1 MNEIPQDYSQLE
13 ARITADY
20 ASLSRRLQQ
29 TARFLLD
36 HPQEV
41 AFATVAKLAEQAGV
55 TPSTLI
61 RFSNSF
67 GFSGFSEM
75 QQLFRTRL
83 VDELPNYTER
93 IRAVRSAT
101 GETPDSSQ
109 LLWEFAEANRE
120 ALEQLPKRIDPRS
133 LERALD
139 IFEHAR
145 AIHVMGARRSFV
157 VASYMTYALH
167 HIDKR
172 TFLINGLGGM
182 YSEQVGVIDSSDAL
196 LVVSFS
202 PYAEES
208 QSAALLA
215 RERGIPVV
223 VITDSN
229 LSPLARL
236 ADIALVV
243 HEAEVK
249 SFRGLTASLC
259 LTQTLAIALGI
270 RQDKSREHKASLEK
284 RASSEPANTTTQ
296 TPQQQ
301 KEDKQ

>member
-1 MNEIPQDYSQLE
+1 MNTTPQDFNELE
-13 ARITADY
+13 TRITAEY
-20 ASLSRRLQQ
+20 PSLSRRLQQ
-29 TARFLLD
+29 TARFMLD

-41 AFATVAKLAEQAGV
+41 AFATVARLAEQAGV

-61 RFSNSF
+61 RFANSF
-67 GFSGFSEM
+67 GFKGFSEM
-75 QQLFRTRL
+75 QQLFRSRL

-101 GETPDSSQ
+101 GETPDSTQ
-109 LLWEFAEANRE
+109 LLWEFADANRE
-120 ALEQLPKRIDPRS
+120 VLEQLPGRIDPRH
-133 LERALD
+133 LEQALD
-139 IFEHAR
+139 IFER
-145 AIHVMGARRSFV
+145 AQAVHVMGARRSFV

-172 TFLINGLGGM
+172 AFLVNGLGGM
-182 YSEQVGVIDSSDAL
+182 YTEQVRAIGKQDAL

-208 QSAALLA
+208 RQVAEAAS
-215 RERGIPVV
+215 ERGLPLI
-223 VITDSN
+223 VITDSS

-236 ADIALVV
+236 ADVVLVV

-259 LTQTLAIALGI
+259 LAQTLAISLGV
-270 RQDKSREHKASLEK
+270 RQDKARDAKTQDPDAE
-284 RASSEPANTTTQ
+284 RA
-296 TPQQQ
+296 
-301 KEDKQ
+301 

>member
-1 MNEIPQDYSQLE
+1 MSQTPQDFTALE
-13 ARITADY
+13 ARITEDY
-20 ASLSRRLQQ
+20 PSLSRRLQQ

-41 AFATVAKLAEQAGV
+41 AFATVARLAEQAGV

-61 RFSNSF
+61 RFANSF

-75 QQLFRTRL
+75 QQLFRARL
-83 VDELPNYTER
+83 VDELPNYNER
-93 IRAVRSAT
+93 IRAVRTAT
-101 GETPDSSQ
+101 GETPDSTQ

-120 ALEQLPKRIDPRS
+120 VLEQLPGRIDPRH

-139 IFEHAR
+139 IFEDAR
-145 AIHVMGARRSFV
+145 SIHVMGARRSFV

-172 TFLINGLGGM
+172 AFLVNGLGGM
-182 YSEQVGVIDSSDAL
+182 YGEQIKAIGAEDAL

-202 PYAEES
+202 PYAQES
-208 QSAALLA
+208 RDVADDA
-215 RERGIPVV
+215 RRRGIPLV

-236 ADIALVV
+236 ADVTLVV

-259 LTQTLAIALGI
+259 LTQTLAIALGV
-270 RQDKSREHKASLEK
+270 RQDKARDRKAGENSAG
-284 RASSEPANTTTQ
+284 RA
-296 TPQQQ
+296 
-301 KEDKQ
+301 

>member
-1 MNEIPQDYSQLE
+1 MNQTPQDFSELE
-13 ARITADY
+13 TRITQEY
-20 ASLSRRLQQ
+20 ATLSRRLQQ

-36 HPQEV
+36 NPQEV
-41 AFATVAKLAEQAGV
+41 AFATVARLAEQADV

-61 RFSNSF
+61 RFANSF
-67 GFSGFSEM
+67 DFSGFSEM

-93 IRAVRSAT
+93 IRAVRTAT
-101 GETPDSSQ
+101 GETPDSTQ

-120 ALEQLPKRIDPRS
+120 VLEQLPGRIDPRS

-139 IFEHAR
+139 IFERAD
-145 AIHVMGARRSFV
+145 AIHVMGARRSFI

-172 TFLINGLGGM
+172 VFLVNGLGGM
-182 YSEQVGVIDSSDAL
+182 YGEQVRAIGPGDAL

-202 PYAEES
+202 PYAQES
-208 QSAALLA
+208 RDVAAAA
-215 RERGIPVV
+215 RERGIPLV
-223 VITDSN
+223 VITDST

-236 ADIALVV
+236 ADVVLVV

-259 LTQTLAIALGI
+259 LTQTLAIALGV
-270 RQDKSREHKASLEK
+270 RQDKARD
-284 RASSEPANTTTQ
+284 RPTTDGDA
-296 TPQQQ
+296 QQA
-301 KEDKQ
+301 

>member
-1 MNEIPQDYSQLE
+1 MNQLPQDFAELE
-13 ARITADY
+13 ARITTEY
-20 ASLSRRLQQ
+20 GTLSRRLQQ

-41 AFATVAKLAEQAGV
+41 AFATVAKLAERAGV

-61 RFSNSF
+61 RFANSF
-67 GFSGFSEM
+67 GFKGFSEM

-83 VDELPNYTER
+83 VDELPNYAER

-101 GETPDSSQ
+101 GETPDSTQ

-120 ALEQLPKRIDPRS
+120 VLEALPSRIDPHD

-139 IFEHAR
+139 VLEQAEIV
-145 AIHVMGARRSFV
+145 HVLGARRSFV
-157 VASYMTYALH
+157 VASYFAYALH

-172 TFLINGLGGM
+172 AFLIDGLGGM
-182 YSEQVGVIDSSDAL
+182 HGEQMKAVGPRDAM

-202 PYAEES
+202 PYAHET
-208 QSAALLA
+208 QDAAA
-215 RERGIPVV
+215 EAKERGIPMV
-223 VITDSN
+223 VITDSS

-236 ADIALVV
+236 ADVSLVV

-259 LTQTLAIALGI
+259 LTQTLAIALGV
-270 RQDKSREHKASLEK
+270 RQDKASESVHDEAKAK
-284 RASSEPANTTTQ
+284 R
-296 TPQQQ
+296 
-301 KEDKQ
+301 

>member
-1 MNEIPQDYSQLE
+1 MNQTPQDFEELK

-20 ASLSRRLQQ
+20 PGLSRRLQQ

-36 HPQEV
+36 HPREV
-41 AFATVAKLAEQAGV
+41 AFATVAQLAEQAGV

-61 RFSNSF
+61 RFANSF
-67 GFSGFSEM
+67 GFTGFSEM
-75 QQLFRTRL
+75 QRLFRSRL
-83 VDELPNYTER
+83 VDELPNYNER

-101 GETPDSSQ
+101 GETPDSTQ
-109 LLWEFAEANRE
+109 LLWEFADANRE
-120 ALEQLPKRIDPRS
+120 VLEHLPNRIDPRH
-133 LERALD
+133 LEHALD
-139 IFEHAR
+139 IFEQAN

-172 TFLINGLGGM
+172 TFLVNGLGGM
-182 YSEQVGVIDSSDAL
+182 YGEQVRAIDAEDAL

-208 QSAALLA
+208 REVAGAA
-215 RERGIPVV
+215 RERGIPLV

-236 ADIALVV
+236 ADVALVV

-259 LTQTLAIALGI
+259 LTQTLAIALGV
-270 RQDKSREHKASLEK
+270 RQDKARDRKSADGGAE
-284 RASSEPANTTTQ
+284 RA
-296 TPQQQ
+296 
-301 KEDKQ
+301 

>member
-1 MNEIPQDYSQLE
+1 MSQTPQDFTALE

-20 ASLSRRLQQ
+20 PSLSRRLQQ

-61 RFSNSF
+61 RFANSF

-75 QQLFRTRL
+75 QQLFRARL
-83 VDELPNYTER
+83 VDELPNYNER
-93 IRAVRSAT
+93 IHAVRTAT
-101 GETPDSSQ
+101 GETPDSTQ

-120 ALEQLPKRIDPRS
+120 VLDQLPSRIDPRH
-133 LERALD
+133 LERVLD
-139 IFEHAR
+139 IFEDAR

-172 TFLINGLGGM
+172 AFLVNGLGGM
-182 YSEQVGVIDSSDAL
+182 YGEQVKAIGSGDAL

-202 PYAEES
+202 PYAQES
-208 QSAALLA
+208 RDVADEA
-215 RERGIPVV
+215 RRRGIPLV
-223 VITDSN
+223 VITDSS

-236 ADIALVV
+236 ADVTLVV

-259 LTQTLAIALGI
+259 LTQTLAIALGV
-270 RQDKSREHKASLEK
+270 RQDKAKDRKTEDDGGAE
-284 RASSEPANTTTQ
+284 RA
-296 TPQQQ
+296 
-301 KEDKQ
+301 

>member
-1 MNEIPQDYSQLE
+1 MNQTPKSFEELE

-20 ASLSRRLQQ
+20 PAMSRRLQQ
-29 TARFLLD
+29 AGRFLLD

-41 AFATVAKLAEQAGV
+41 AFATVAKLAQEAGV

-61 RFSNSF
+61 RFANSC
-67 GFSGFSEM
+67 GFKGFSEM
-75 QQLFRTRL
+75 QQLFRARL

-101 GETPDSSQ
+101 GETPDSTQ

-120 ALEQLPKRIDPRS
+120 ALEQLPRRIDSKS
-133 LERALD
+133 LEQALD
-139 IFEHAR
+139 ILEKAS
-145 AIHVMGARRSFV
+145 AVHVLGARRSFV

-167 HIDKR
+167 HIEKR
-172 TFLINGLGGM
+172 AFLVNGLGGM
-182 YSEQVGVIDSSDAL
+182 YGEQVRAIGPEDAL
-196 LVVSFS
+196 IAVSFS

-208 QSAALLA
+208 RQAAEQA
-215 RERGIPVV
+215 CHRGVPMV
-223 VITDSN
+223 VITDSS

-236 ADIALVV
+236 ADVALVV

-259 LTQTLAIALGI
+259 LAQTLAIALGM
-270 RQDKSREHKASLEK
+270 RKDKAQEQSSQPGDEG
-284 RASSEPANTTTQ
+284 RA
-296 TPQQQ
+296 
-301 KEDKQ
+301 

>member
-1 MNEIPQDYSQLE
+1 MSQPPQDFTTLE
-13 ARITADY
+13 ERITSDY
-20 ASLSRRLQQ
+20 PALSRRLQQ

-41 AFATVAKLAEQAGV
+41 AFATVAKLAERASV

-61 RFSNSF
+61 RFANHF

-75 QQLFRTRL
+75 QQLFRSRL
-83 VDELPNYTER
+83 VDELPNYSER

-101 GETPDSSQ
+101 GETPDSTQ

-120 ALEQLPKRIDPRS
+120 VLDQLPGNIDPRH

-139 IFEHAR
+139 IFEQAR

-167 HIDKR
+167 HIEKS
-172 TFLINGLGGM
+172 TYLVNGLGGM
-182 YSEQVGVIDSSDAL
+182 YGEQVRNIEPQDAL
-196 LVVSFS
+196 MVVSFS
-202 PYAEES
+202 PYAPES
-208 QSAALLA
+208 REVADEA
-215 RERGIPVV
+215 RKRGIPLV
-223 VITDSN
+223 VITDSS
-229 LSPLARL
+229 LSPLARI
-236 ADIALVV
+236 ADVSLVV

-259 LTQTLAIALGI
+259 LTQTLAIALGM
-270 RQDKSREHKASLEK
+270 RQDKARDRSGRDGDEAQ
-284 RASSEPANTTTQ
+284 A
-296 TPQQQ
+296 
-301 KEDKQ
+301 